1 MKTAPYF
8 SELIAFHGFIG
19 SYIITVFVSLIA
31 SLAFESP
38 IVVIEKLIFNAK

>member
-8 SELIAFHGFIG
+8 SELIAFHAFIG
-19 SYIITVFVSLIA
+19 CYIITAFVSLIA

-38 IVVIEKLIFNAK
+38 IVVIEKLIFKVK